1 MSSYNIVTDSTSAAP
16 WLDAVMVYVVV
27 CTGYTSSLPEAWPE
41 NENVGSDGEA
51 TPVNT
56 S

>member
-1 MSSYNIVTDSTSAAP
+1 MSSYSIVNESTSAAP
-16 WLDAVMVYVVV
+16 WLDAVIVYVVV
-27 CTGYTSSLPEAWPE
+27 CTGSTSSLPEAWPE
-41 NENVGSDGEA
+41 NENVGSDGVA